1 MSKSR
6 YVGVFLSILS
16 FAIVLFWIFPII
28 YIFIT
33 SFKTEETVVPPSLWI
48 QSFTLDNYATVLE
61 KETFFFFGNSLVIT
75 ISSVIFSILLGI
87 PVSYHI
93 VFGKLKKPHDLYFW
107 FLSTFILPPVAVLIP
122 AVVILK
128 NLGLLDTQIG
138 LIIMYT
144 GTHMAI
150 IIWLITTFFRDVPKE
165 LLEAA
170 TIDGASKWYSFF
182 SIILP
187 MSRMGIVSAGLL
199 TFVFIWNESFFG
211 VNLTGSR
218 ANTLPV
224 YMSTFLT
231 QQGLFWAKLSAISI
245 ITVLPTIILGIF
257 SQKALIRGFTAG
269 AVKG

>member
-1 MSKSR
+1 MSKPR
-6 YVGVFLSILS
+6 TIFLAIFS
-16 FAIVLFWIFPII
+16 FIVVLFWIFPFF

-48 QSFTLDNYATVLE
+48 KSFTLENYTAVLD
-61 KETFFFFGNSLVIT
+61 KEIFFFLGNSLVIT

-87 PVSYHI
+87 PVSYSI
-93 VFGKLKKPHDLYFW
+93 VFGNIKKPNNLYFW

-122 AVVILK
+122 ATVILK

-138 LIIMYT
+138 LITMYT

-170 TIDGASKWYSFF
+170 TIDGSSKWYSFF

-187 MSRMGIVSAGLL
+187 MSRMGVISAGLL
-199 TFVFIWNESFFG
+199 TFVFIWNESFFAL
-211 VNLTGSR
+211 NLTGSR

-231 QQGLFWAKLSAISI
+231 QQGFFWARLSAISVV
-245 ITVLPTIILGIF
+245 TVLPTIILGIL
-257 SQKALIRGFTAG
+257 SQKSLVRGLTAG